1 MDRYEFGYDNKH
13 RLKCIT
19 KVDGETVSY
28 IGEDARIIL
37 YQLAKDRYDDFNV
50 DIENKKKRKSGRRI
64 PPKLRMKN
72 DYNTVV
78 FHDCYGNENYILNF
92 FYKDR
97 DKIKKILDKKNPLD
111 RLFIGI
117 TSAVACLAVGASAI
131 VIINNNDKVNIDEET
146 SKTYDGKRIES
157 INEEKTNKN
166 SLKVGNDIYEVEDT
180 TFTYDDYT
188 NTPKYLEVKSK
199 YENLCNEIGTKY
211 GVSPELLLAMITQES
226 GGIYTNLMQVEFY
239 NCADEVLT
247 VDNFVTGEKDSF
259 VLTTDKTKYDSSITA
274 IDPDMFE
281 DSYYN
286 VTIGCVLLQEV
297 AKDLDYN
304 VAMAI
309 QGYNYGIGNMHTILN
324 NASKDL
330 NVSVESLIADKDGKS
345 WLKYRNIKAGD
356 PNYLE
361 NVGRYLKNG
370 IDSVHINTFNGSHQ
384 MRVGK

>member
-1 MDRYEFGYDNKH
+1 MDRYEFGYDNKN

-37 YQLAKDRYDDFNV
+37 LQLAKDRYDDFYV
-50 DIENKKKRKSGRRI
+50 DIDDKKKRKSGRRI

-78 FHDCYGNENYILNF
+78 FHDCYRNENTINKYF
-92 FYKDR
+92 VKDK
-97 DKIKKILDKKNPLD
+97 DKINKIMKKNNTFEKKAIAVGVSVVLALSGATGLLLANNEGVKLDKD
-111 RLFIGI
+111 
-117 TSAVACLAVGASAI
+117 
-131 VIINNNDKVNIDEET
+131 T
-146 SKTYDGKRIES
+146 SKTHDGKKIES
-157 INEEKTNKN
+157 ISEEKNDKN
-166 SLKVGNDIYEVEDT
+166 TLKVGNDVYEVEDT

-226 GGIYTNLMQVEFY
+226 GGIYTNLMQVEFF

-286 VTIGCVLLQEV
+286 VTIGCVLLQKV

-330 NVSVESLIADKDGKS
+330 GVSVESLIADKEGKS

-361 NVGRYLKNG
+361 NVGRYLKDG

>member
-19 KVDGETVSY
+19 KEDGETVSY

-37 YQLAKDRYDDFNV
+37 FQLAKDRYDDFYV
-50 DIENKKKRKSGRRI
+50 DIDDKKKRKSGRRI

-78 FHDCYGNENYILNF
+78 FHDCYRNENTINKYF
-92 FYKDR
+92 VKDK
-97 DKIKKILDKKNPLD
+97 DKINKIMKKNNTFEKKAIAVGVSVVLALSGATGLLLANNEGVKLDKD
-111 RLFIGI
+111 
-117 TSAVACLAVGASAI
+117 
-131 VIINNNDKVNIDEET
+131 T
-146 SKTYDGKRIES
+146 SKTHDGKRIES
-157 INEEKTNKN
+157 ISEEKTDKN
-166 SLKVGNDIYEVEDT
+166 TLKVGNDVYEVEDT

-226 GGIYTNLMQVEFY
+226 GGIYTNLMQVEFF

-286 VTIGCVLLQEV
+286 VTIGCVLLQKV

-330 NVSVESLIADKDGKS
+330 GVSVESLIADKEGKS

-361 NVGRYLKNG
+361 NVGRYLKDG

>member
-1 MDRYEFGYDNKH
+1 M
-13 RLKCIT
+13 
-19 KVDGETVSY
+19 
-28 IGEDARIIL
+28 
-37 YQLAKDRYDDFNV
+37 
-50 DIENKKKRKSGRRI
+50 
-64 PPKLRMKN
+64 
-72 DYNTVV
+72 
-78 FHDCYGNENYILNF
+78 
-92 FYKDR
+92 
-97 DKIKKILDKKNPLD
+97 
-111 RLFIGI
+111 
-117 TSAVACLAVGASAI
+117 
-131 VIINNNDKVNIDEET
+131 
-146 SKTYDGKRIES
+146 
-157 INEEKTNKN
+157 
-166 SLKVGNDIYEVEDT
+166 
-180 TFTYDDYT
+180 
-188 NTPKYLEVKSK
+188 
-199 YENLCNEIGTKY
+199 
-211 GVSPELLLAMITQES
+211 LLAMITQES
-226 GGIYTNLMQVEFY
+226 GGIYTNLMQVEFF

-286 VTIGCVLLQEV
+286 VTIGCVLLQKV

-330 NVSVESLIADKDGKS
+330 GVSVESLIADKEGKS

-361 NVGRYLKNG
+361 NVGRYLKDG
-370 IDSVHINTFNGSHQ
+370 IDSIHINTFNGSHQ

>member
-19 KVDGETVSY
+19 KEDGETVSY

-37 YQLAKDRYDDFNV
+37 LQLAKDRYDDFYV
-50 DIENKKKRKSGRRI
+50 DIDDKKKRKSGRRI

-78 FHDCYGNENYILNF
+78 FHDCYRNENTINKF
-92 FYKDR
+92 FVKDK
-97 DKIKKILDKKNPLD
+97 DKINKIMKKNNTFEKKAIAVGVSVVLALSGATGLLLANNEGVKLDKD
-111 RLFIGI
+111 
-117 TSAVACLAVGASAI
+117 
-131 VIINNNDKVNIDEET
+131 T
-146 SKTYDGKRIES
+146 SKTHDGKRIES
-157 INEEKTNKN
+157 ISEEKTDKN
-166 SLKVGNDIYEVEDT
+166 TLKVGNDVYEVEDT

-226 GGIYTNLMQVEFY
+226 GGIYTNLMQVEFF

-286 VTIGCVLLQEV
+286 VTIGCVLLQKV

-330 NVSVESLIADKDGKS
+330 GVSVESLIADKEGKS

-361 NVGRYLKNG
+361 NVGRYLKDG

>member
-19 KVDGETVSY
+19 KEDGETVSY

-37 YQLAKDRYDDFNV
+37 LQLAKDRYDDFYV
-50 DIENKKKRKSGRRI
+50 DIDDKKKRKSGRRI

-78 FHDCYGNENYILNF
+78 FHDCYRNENTINKF
-92 FYKDR
+92 FVKDK
-97 DKIKKILDKKNPLD
+97 DKINKIMKKNNTFEKKAIAVGVSVVLALSGATGLLLANNEGVKLDKD
-111 RLFIGI
+111 
-117 TSAVACLAVGASAI
+117 
-131 VIINNNDKVNIDEET
+131 T
-146 SKTYDGKRIES
+146 SKTHDGKKIES
-157 INEEKTNKN
+157 ISEEKNDKN
-166 SLKVGNDIYEVEDT
+166 TLKVGNDVYEVEDT

-226 GGIYTNLMQVEFY
+226 GGIYTNLMQVEFF

-286 VTIGCVLLQEV
+286 VTIGCVLLQKV

-330 NVSVESLIADKDGKS
+330 GVSVESLIADKEGKS

-361 NVGRYLKNG
+361 NVGRYLKDG

>member
-19 KVDGETVSY
+19 KEDGETISY

-37 YQLAKDRYDDFNV
+37 FQLAKDRYDDFYV
-50 DIENKKKRKSGRRI
+50 DIDDKKKRKSGRRM

-78 FHDCYGNENYILNF
+78 FHDCYRNENTINKYF
-92 FYKDR
+92 VKDK
-97 DKIKKILDKKNPLD
+97 DKINKIMKKNNTFEKKAIAVGVSVVLALSGATGLLLANNEGVKLDKD
-111 RLFIGI
+111 
-117 TSAVACLAVGASAI
+117 
-131 VIINNNDKVNIDEET
+131 T
-146 SKTYDGKRIES
+146 SKTHDGKRIES
-157 INEEKTNKN
+157 ISEEKTDKN
-166 SLKVGNDIYEVEDT
+166 TLKVGNDVYEVEDT

-226 GGIYTNLMQVEFY
+226 GGIFSNLMQVEFY

-259 VLTTDKTKYDSSITA
+259 VLTSDKSKYDSSITA
-274 IDPDMFE
+274 IDPEMFE
-281 DSYYN
+281 DPYYN
-286 VTIGCVLLQEV
+286 VTIGCVLLQKV

-309 QGYNYGIGNMHTILN
+309 QGYNYGIGNMHKILN

-330 NVSVESLIADKDGKS
+330 GVSVESLIADKDGKS
-345 WLKYRNIKAGD
+345 WLKYRNIRAGD

-370 IDSVHINTFNGSHQ
+370 IDSVHINNFNGSHQ

>member
-1 MDRYEFGYDNKH
+1 MDRYEFGYDNKN

-37 YQLAKDRYDDFNV
+37 LQLAKDRYDDFYV
-50 DIENKKKRKSGRRI
+50 DIDDKKKRKSGRRI

-78 FHDCYGNENYILNF
+78 FHDCYRNENTINKYF
-92 FYKDR
+92 VKDK
-97 DKIKKILDKKNPLD
+97 DKINKIMKKNNTFEKKAIAVGVSVVLALSGATGLLLANNEGVKLDKD
-111 RLFIGI
+111 
-117 TSAVACLAVGASAI
+117 
-131 VIINNNDKVNIDEET
+131 T
-146 SKTYDGKRIES
+146 SKTHDGKKIES
-157 INEEKTNKN
+157 ISEEKNDKN
-166 SLKVGNDIYEVEDT
+166 TLKVGNDVYEVEDT

-226 GGIYTNLMQVEFY
+226 GGIFSNLMQVEFY
-239 NCADEVLT
+239 NCDDEVLT

-286 VTIGCVLLQEV
+286 VTIGCVLLQKV

-330 NVSVESLIADKDGKS
+330 GVSVESLIADKEGKS

-361 NVGRYLKNG
+361 NVGRYLKDG

>member
-1 MDRYEFGYDNKH
+1 MDRYEFGYDNKN

-37 YQLAKDRYDDFNV
+37 LQLAKDRYDDFYV
-50 DIENKKKRKSGRRI
+50 DIDDKKKRKSGRRI

-78 FHDCYGNENYILNF
+78 FHDCYRNENTINKYF
-92 FYKDR
+92 VKDK
-97 DKIKKILDKKNPLD
+97 DKINKIMKKNNTFEKKAIAVGVSVVLALSGATGLLLANNEGVKLDKD
-111 RLFIGI
+111 
-117 TSAVACLAVGASAI
+117 
-131 VIINNNDKVNIDEET
+131 T
-146 SKTYDGKRIES
+146 SKTHDGKKIES
-157 INEEKTNKN
+157 ISEEKNDKN
-166 SLKVGNDIYEVEDT
+166 TLKVGNDVYEVEDT

-226 GGIYTNLMQVEFY
+226 GGIFSNLMQVEFY

-286 VTIGCVLLQEV
+286 VTIGCVLLQKV

-330 NVSVESLIADKDGKS
+330 GVSVESLIADKEGKS

-361 NVGRYLKNG
+361 NVGRYLKDG